1 MKTINIFIISILFFT
16 QIFSQNSEIATNI
29 DSSNVAFTP
38 TLRIDRNNI
47 NAPFLN
53 KTNFSLQTGVSF
65 CSFGKQNFFDKWIAP
80 GITYSLTS
88 KLHLTIGTVA
98 MFSNFGSFQSKTNSE
113 GIKTLSQN
121 SSGQYFL
128 FAQGDYLLSNKITLR
143 GTILKEVPNAMNP
156 HPLNINRV
164 GVDYKVSDRCTLSF
178 DCNMVKGYNSSLM
191 RNSGNLNF
199 SSSPFGFG
207 NVY

>member
-1 MKTINIFIISILFFT
+1 MKAINIFIISLLFFT
-16 QIFSQNSEIATNI
+16 QTFSQNAGTTSNS

-38 TLRIDRNNI
+38 TLRVDKNNI
-47 NAPFLN
+47 KAPFIN
-53 KTNFSLQTGVSF
+53 KTNFSLQTGLSF
-65 CSFGKQNFFDKWIAP
+65 YSFGKQSFFDKWIAP
-80 GITYSLTS
+80 GITYNLTS

-98 MFSNFGSFQSKTNSE
+98 MFSNFGSFQSNTNSE
-113 GIKTLSQN
+113 GIKTVSQN

-128 FAQGDYLLSNKITLR
+128 FAQGDYLLNSKITLR
-143 GTILKEVPNAMNP
+143 GTILKEIPNAMNP

-178 DCNMVKGYNSSLM
+178 DCNIVKGYSSSLM
-191 RNSGNLNF
+191 RNSGNLDI

-207 NVY
+207 R